1 MNIIELQRV
10 SKSFG
15 PIKAL
20 EQINLSLESGRIIGL
35 LGTNG
40 SGKSTMIKLINDLLV
55 PDQGIVKVNGQKP
68 GIETK
73 KIVSYL
79 PERSYLDPN
88 MKVVEILRYFQDFYK
103 DFDIQKAQDL
113 LKEFTIPVDR
123 RIKTLSKGTREKLQ
137 LILVMSRKA
146 KLYILDEPMAGV
158 DPAARDHILDTI
170 LSGYD
175 EGSTILI
182 STHLIADVEECW
194 MRLSSWITV
203 ILLAM
208 NRRNRCGCVKE
219 NRLIRFSGGFQMLG
233 LCLKYDLKA
242 LFRVTWPVY
251 VVSMVLPIGI
261 QIFYWIQD
269 WPIFDTMIFQMFSG
283 FYTIIYIM
291 SLFCLIIWPIVVCVR
306 HFFNSMLKDEGYL
319 TNTLP
324 VSRNTLIISKEM
336 AGLALFLISFVLFIL
351 SILIVIPTFDFMELK
366 VLLTSFHWTF
376 RNVDLTCIIDFS
388 IVSFGLWIDYDVC
401 LGDDVRADASQRKRN
416 IKCCL
421 LFFDQLWSAGYSLCV
436 YDGIWLGGR
445 YRNRMAPGKL
455 FCDIC
460 YTS

>member
-1 MNIIELQRV
+1 MNIIELQQV

-88 MKVVEILRYFQDFYK
+88 MKVAEILRYFQDFYK

-158 DPAARDHILDTI
+158 D
-170 LSGYD
+170 
-175 EGSTILI
+175 TILI
-182 STHLIADVEECW
+182 STHLIADVERVLDEVIFLDHGRITRHEQADPLR
-194 MRLSSWITV
+194 MREGKSI
-203 ILLAM
+203 
-208 NRRNRCGCVKE
+208 
-219 NRLIRFSGGFQMLG
+219 
-233 LCLKYDLKA
+233 D
-242 LFRVTWPVY
+242 
-251 VVSMVLPIGI
+251 
-261 QIFYWIQD
+261 QIF
-269 WPIFDTMIFQMFSG
+269 
-283 FYTIIYIM
+283 
-291 SLFCLIIWPIVVCVR
+291 R
-306 HFFNSMLKDEGYL
+306 E
-319 TNTLP
+319 
-324 VSRNTLIISKEM
+324 
-336 AGLALFLISFVLFIL
+336 
-351 SILIVIPTFDFMELK
+351 DF
-366 VLLTSFHWTF
+366 
-376 RNVDLTCIIDFS
+376 RC
-388 IVSFGLWIDYDVC
+388 
-401 LGDDVRADASQRKRN
+401 
-416 IKCCL
+416 
-421 LFFDQLWSAGYSLCV
+421 
-436 YDGIWLGGR
+436 
-445 YRNRMAPGKL
+445 
-455 FCDIC
+455 
-460 YTS
+460 